1 MSTRLFLEFRGE
13 PVWASA
19 GGSVTFGRDADLVVD
34 ADNPYLHRV
43 LGCFVAHGDVWFLQ
57 NLGRFIPLRVQ
68 DRTSTSFVQVDP
80 GDQLPVGFGE
90 FVVTFTAGTED
101 YDLGGAL
108 SEPTPL
114 ELGEAA
120 PSDTAEFGLTSLN
133 DEQLLLVLALAEGR
147 LSGDP
152 DWATRLPGNK
162 AVARRLGW
170 TITKYNRKLDYLCRR
185 LAESGVEGAAGEHG
199 LLATSRR
206 QVLVDHAV
214 NRRLVVAADL
224 PRLPPAD

>member
-34 ADNPYLHRV
+34 AGNPYLHRV

-114 ELGEAA
+114 ELGAAA

-224 PRLPPAD
+224 PRLPPVD